1 MCTYSYVI
9 NCYLSFTHFT
19 TLSDCIW
26 TYEGK
31 QRACSAL
38 ISLQVLCTICTI
50 INTLSPNKIPNFC
63 GRSQNP
69 FGFIRSHTWVVV
81 SLFAA
86 MSDKE
91 EEDYESGSSEGEE
104 EPNMAG
110 LLAGKYDDSDDD
122 DESFASGSEEED
134 EDFSDGEE
142 EDAEDVEDEEPTTV
156 FTTMTG
162 KSSTKRKTDEPLGT
176 DAGEETSKGSSKAA
190 KHVSKGDD
198 KKEEE
203 VTETTD

>member
-9 NCYLSFTHFT
+9 NCYLSFTHFF
-19 TLSDCIW
+19 
-26 TYEGK
+26 
-31 QRACSAL
+31 A
-38 ISLQVLCTICTI
+38 SLMYNFSR
-50 INTLSPNKIPNFC
+50 INTLKFLRPVPKSF
-63 GRSQNP
+63 R
-69 FGFIRSHTWVVV
+69 IRSHTWVVV